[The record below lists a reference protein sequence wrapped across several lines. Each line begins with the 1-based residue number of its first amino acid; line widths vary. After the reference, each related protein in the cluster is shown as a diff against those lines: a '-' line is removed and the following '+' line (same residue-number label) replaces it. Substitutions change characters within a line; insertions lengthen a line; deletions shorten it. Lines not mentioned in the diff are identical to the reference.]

1 MAALPR
7 DFWGPQAE
15 AHPFAF
21 TIFVG
26 LNLANSAI
34 PVLARILM
42 DLRCSAAASGRSALR
57 LPSWTTS
64 SRGPSSRWFSW
75 DSRRPREGSGGCR
88 SRSRWRSCSPWLVVS
103 LGRRFGPP
111 WLAWLKRHLPWPEG
125 FIAATA
131 VLLLAAAAAAEA
143 AGVHAALGALLLGV
157 ALGGDDAE
165 HQEAHD
171 VVARFALGLFA
182 PLYFV
187 SLGLSTDFVQ
197 SFDAALVA
205 VVVAAA
211 IVSKLLGVLLGAKLA
226 GMRADRDAWAI
237 GFGLNARGATGIILA
252 AVGHAAGVID
262 DRMFVALA
270 VMAFLTSLLAGPA
283 MSRLLR
289 PAAQSDL

>member
-1 MAALPR
+1 M
-7 DFWGPQAE
+7 
-15 AHPFAF
+15 
-21 TIFVG
+21 G

-42 DLRCSAAASGRSALR
+42 DLRLLGGRIGTLCLAAAVVDDLIAWAFFAVVLVGLSPTHGGLAR
-57 LPSWTTS
+57 LPLTFALAIVL
-64 SRGPSSRWFSW
+64 P
-75 DSRRPREGSGGCR
+75 
-88 SRSRWRSCSPWLVVS
+88 VVVVG

-187 SLGLSTDFVQ
+187 SLGLSTDFVR

-211 IVSKLLGVLLGAKLA
+211 ISASCSACCWERGSPACAPTAK
-226 GMRADRDAWAI
+226 
-237 GFGLNARGATGIILA
+237 RGRSASA
-252 AVGHAAGVID
+252 
-262 DRMFVALA
+262 
-270 VMAFLTSLLAGPA
+270 
-283 MSRLLR
+283 
-289 PAAQSDL
+289 